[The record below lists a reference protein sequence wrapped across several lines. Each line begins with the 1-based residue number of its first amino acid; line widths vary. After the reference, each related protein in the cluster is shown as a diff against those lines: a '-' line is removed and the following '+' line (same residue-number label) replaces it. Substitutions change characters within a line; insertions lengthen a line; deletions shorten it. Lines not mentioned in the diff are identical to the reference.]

1 MLHKEI
7 QQRIAGEFRYAATKM
22 QEATT
27 ADKKLFYFS
36 ITFGEVQRSLNWE
49 WNTDLALIHMVTH
62 QVHAQIN
69 ATMQVPPLMQTLPT
83 DWATI
88 FDKMTQDASD
98 LATYFEKAE
107 NEGSKEELYRILGHF
122 AEIAYAVSGNGSY
135 LYEKGAFKL

>member
-1 MLHKEI
+1 
-7 QQRIAGEFRYAATKM
+7 
-22 QEATT
+22 
-27 ADKKLFYFS
+27 
-36 ITFGEVQRSLNWE
+36 
-49 WNTDLALIHMVTH
+49 MVTH